1 MSGEVTPKAA
11 ELLACIKKA
20 RDMAAPPPVRTA
32 LDALESAFP
41 ANVERRHVLAEVSAH
56 LTAAARAA
64 AVLTVIDRGEM

>member
-1 MSGEVTPKAA
+1 MSGEATPKAA

-32 LDALESAFP
+32 L
-41 ANVERRHVLAEVSAH
+41 RHVLAEVSAH